1 MLKKYFMLAL
11 TYLPNWVILRG
22 KANLGLSKGNNI
34 NSLASTFKVYSKTSK
49 RIKNLD
55 NKFENVYTDR
65 RSSSILISDLHEK
78 VQNRC
83 QSDAFRLR
91 GKKMQFNMFE
101 KFERLTGDRHVHVLK
116 TVKTCIISH
125 YPVARADWY
134 PQQNQSGHQFS
145 SMKLPVTR
153 SWWPKNYLGMS
164 WKLISR

>member
-1 MLKKYFMLAL
+1 M
-11 TYLPNWVILRG
+11 RG

-125 YPVARADWY
+125 YPVARDD
-134 PQQNQSGHQFS
+134 
-145 SMKLPVTR
+145 
-153 SWWPKNYLGMS
+153 
-164 WKLISR
+164 